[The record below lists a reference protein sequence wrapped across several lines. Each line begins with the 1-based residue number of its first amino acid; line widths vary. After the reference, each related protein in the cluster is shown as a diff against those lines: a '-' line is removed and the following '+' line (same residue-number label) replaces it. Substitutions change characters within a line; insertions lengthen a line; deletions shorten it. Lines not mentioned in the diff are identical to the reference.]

1 MKQNRFLGLT
11 LPALLATLLWGTAFP
26 AVKSGYALFAI
37 GSSDTAGQM
46 LFAGARFA
54 AAGVLTFAVE
64 AAVSRRLVLPERK
77 RLPGLLLLTLV
88 MTYLQYL
95 FYYIGLANT
104 SGVKGAILNASG
116 TFFTMILAHFVC
128 AGDRLNGR
136 KAAGCLVG
144 FAGVVIIH
152 MGGEMGGF
160 ALRGEG
166 FMLIA
171 AACFA
176 VGSIIS
182 KWVAQGLSPMVVT
195 GFQLLLGGLGLMLTG
210 FAMGGRLTNWSA
222 AGGAVLAYLAC
233 LSAGAYT
240 LWTMLFK
247 RYPASSVSVYSL
259 MIPVFGALMSALVL
273 HEPLFRAQNLL
284 ALVLVCGGIIIVNTT
299 QKTGGK

>member
-1 MKQNRFLGLT
+1 MKQSQFFGLT

-54 AAGVLTFAVE
+54 AAGLLTFAVE

-77 RLPGLLLLTLV
+77 RLPGLLLLTLT

-116 TFFTMILAHFVC
+116 TFFTMILAHFFC

-136 KAAGCLVG
+136 KAVGCLLG

-152 MGGEMGGF
+152 LGGEMGGF

-176 VGSIIS
+176 VGSVIS
-182 KWVAQGLSPMVVT
+182 KWVSPGLSPLTVT
-195 GFQLLLGGLGLMLTG
+195 GFQLLVGGAGLMLTG
-210 FAMGGRLTNWSA
+210 FVMGGRLTNWSA
-222 AGGAVLAYLAC
+222 AGAAVLAYLAC

-247 RYPASSVSVYSL
+247 RWPASRVSVYSL

-273 HEPLFRAQNLL
+273 REPLFRLQNLL
-284 ALVLVCGGIIIVNTT
+284 ALALVCGGIVVVNFEK
-299 QKTGGK
+299 KTGR

>member
-195 GFQLLLGGLGLMLTG
+195 GFQLLLGVLELNGEKEIGGDQIVPFALLGTIYCNPMGLATTAFFIETYLKPFDCTYSPMASDLWYDVIQFLACYGQIE
-210 FAMGGRLTNWSA
+210 SA
-222 AGGAVLAYLAC
+222 AK
-233 LSAGAYT
+233 
-240 LWTMLFK
+240 M
-247 RYPASSVSVYSL
+247 
-259 MIPVFGALMSALVL
+259 
-273 HEPLFRAQNLL
+273 H
-284 ALVLVCGGIIIVNTT
+284 GIF
-299 QKTGGK
+299 